1 MSCQTCKSDQI
12 ASVNGKTS
20 DQCTVSGPGALDGEP
35 NEVPRDIGIG
45 GGDYIEFDYCL
56 ACGQIQGEW
65 PKEAPPA
72 QDEEED
78 W

>member
-1 MSCQTCKSDQI
+1 MSCQTCKSDQLVRV
-12 ASVNGKTS
+12 SGKTS
-20 DQCTVSGPGALDGEP
+20 DMCGVDGPGGLNDHSGY
-35 NEVPRDIGIG
+35 VPEGIGIG
-45 GGDYIEFDYCL
+45 GGDYISFTYCL

-72 QDEEED
+72 DDEEND